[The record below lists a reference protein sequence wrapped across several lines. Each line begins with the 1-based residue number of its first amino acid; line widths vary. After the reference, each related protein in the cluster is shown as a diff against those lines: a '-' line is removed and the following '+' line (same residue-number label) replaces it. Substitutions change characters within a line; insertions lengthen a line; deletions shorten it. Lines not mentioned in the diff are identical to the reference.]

1 MNLKKTAIALSAAA
15 VLSLGLGACSSD
27 ADVASKNLSQA
38 ADNFEVTRR
47 VVLHDDFTNTYT
59 LAVVGKCSLGN
70 DDAAGTT
77 TVTCKTD
84 TGQYLKHIF
93 RTGDNV
99 TVFAE
104 QLTPQEVSD
113 QHYKVYFK
121 PEAIIPD
128 IRVK

>member
-27 ADVASKNLSQA
+27 ADVASHNLSQA

-47 VVLHDDFTNTYT
+47 VVLYNGITNTYT

-70 DDAAGTT
+70 DDTAGTSS
-77 TVTCKTD
+77 VTCKTD
-84 TGQYLKHIF
+84 SGQYLKLIF
-93 RTGDNV
+93 RTGDNM
-99 TVFAE
+99 TVFAQ
-104 QLTPQEVSD
+104 QLLPTDVSD
-113 QHYKVYFK
+113 QHYKVYFR